1 MPEGHTVHR
10 TAKHFSKHF
19 LGKTVELTSPQ
30 GRFTDAKLVSGQKL
44 VSSEAFGKQLYLGF
58 ETATVRIHLGIYGKW
73 RFRSFEETPPD
84 PLGQVR
90 ARFISANQV
99 ADVVGPTSCEVLD
112 QLEVIA
118 KQAKLGPDPLRID
131 PGDHELE
138 RFLTKVASSK
148 VVIGQLLMDQTVI
161 AGVGN
166 VYRAELLFRAG
177 LNPHTPGQ
185 LVPTRVVAG
194 MWFDAVTLMKIGVRT
209 GIMLT
214 RDEYLKGRPAIVDR
228 YFVYKRE
235 GLPCRSC
242 LNPISIE
249 VLNSRKLYWCSKCQ
263 KA

>member
-131 PGDHELE
+131 PGDHELQ
-138 RFLTKVASSK
+138 RFLNKVASSK
-148 VVIGQLLMDQTVI
+148 VAIGQLLMDQTVI

-214 RDEYLKGRPAIVDR
+214 RDEHLKGRPAIVDR

-235 GLPCRSC
+235 GLPCRNC
-242 LNPISIE
+242 PNPISIE